1 MTFKCSEKK
10 EKKLNQAA
18 TNEPSPTG
26 EGKFVIPYVIN
37 DMNARSEMGERKY
50 GTKLRINNGRDS
62 LMDAY
67 QEALDLVMYLKQAIM
82 DREGNLK

>member
-1 MTFKCSEKK
+1 MTCKCSEKK
-10 EKKLNQAA
+10 EKKQNRAA
-18 TNEPSPTG
+18 INEQSPAG
-26 EGKFVIPYVIN
+26 DGKFVLPSVME
-37 DMNARSEMGERKY
+37 DLNARSEMGELKY

-82 DREGNLK
+82 EREGNLK